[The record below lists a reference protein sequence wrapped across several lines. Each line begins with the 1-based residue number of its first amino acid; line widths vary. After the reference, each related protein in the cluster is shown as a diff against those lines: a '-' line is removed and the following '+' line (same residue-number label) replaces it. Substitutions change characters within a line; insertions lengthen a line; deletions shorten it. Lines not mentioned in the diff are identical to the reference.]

1 MVPICK
7 CALPRTI
14 LPDIQSV
21 VDYYQ
26 SSRIWKYDQI
36 MTGKIHQEHESV
48 DLGLASFFL

>member
-26 SSRIWKYDQI
+26 I
-36 MTGKIHQEHESV
+36 MTGKIHQEHETV